1 MKGLLSTG
9 IGLFTIWTGLC
20 NVQLV
25 NNVVPGLSQVTP
37 VYSNITTT
45 FMGREIN
52 NEWKFISHYEY
63 VQIRNG
69 RGVVGGL
76 PQVDSETLQDI
87 QEDLDREL
95 EEAFDTFEEEM
106 DNLVEELTG
115 ESEYTNFEHVEL
127 IRGEFDNHSQLSVVL
142 RTDTYEVTTVHL
154 HHGGVCIIE
163 EFDFDTNEYV
173 NRRLCDYTVTS
184 DNVLRWEEP
193 NGDKF
198 QVDITSIY
206 RGEDIK

>member
-1 MKGLLSTG
+1 MNKLLSTG
-9 IGLFTIWTGLC
+9 IGLFTIWTGVC
-20 NVQLV
+20 NLQLV

-52 NEWKFISHYEY
+52 NEWKFISHYEF

-69 RGVVGGL
+69 RGQVGL

-95 EEAFDTFEEEM
+95 EEALETFEQEM

-115 ESEYTNFEHVEL
+115 ESVEPTLQELRDEYCPQ
-127 IRGEFDNHSQLSVVL
+127 RQM
-142 RTDTYEVTTVHL
+142 TTTGYSMCL
-154 HHGGVCIIE
+154 DQYGL
-163 EFDFDTNEYV
+163 N
-173 NRRLCDYTVTS
+173 
-184 DNVLRWEEP
+184 
-193 NGDKF
+193 
-198 QVDITSIY
+198 
-206 RGEDIK
+206 